1 MRQMLFNYE
10 SSAADTVH
18 NYTNLLQTPS
28 GCIHKYILHVR
39 FVCAHHER
47 SFFFAVCV
55 YIYIR
60 VHTSSHKQRTHHR
73 SREKRER
80 ARERERAQ
88 SKNLFFFFFPTTT
101 PKLLVST
108 DAVSFL
114 SACPTTTI
122 PKLLVLMDAVSF
134 LSDGVYLR
142 RVSVPSTTPPVL
154 STIPSCYP
162 PRHPPVHVLFASCHP
177 SKFAKALFALN
188 VQVVAPSTN
197 QILFAPPAH
206 RLTASV
212 LDASSTISTGPTKP
226 RNIST
231 QMGTSSP
238 FLIGV

>member
-1 MRQMLFNYE
+1 MKAQPLILSIITQI
-10 SSAADTVH
+10 SSRPLPDASISISFMYDLCVPIMKDPFS
-18 NYTNLLQTPS
+18 LLCV
-28 GCIHKYILHVR
+28 CI
-39 FVCAHHER
+39 
-47 SFFFAVCV
+47 
-55 YIYIR
+55 YIYA
-60 VHTSSHKQRTHHR
+60 STHHHTN
-73 SREKRER
+73 SAHTIAQEKRER
-80 ARERERAQ
+80 EQERERAQ